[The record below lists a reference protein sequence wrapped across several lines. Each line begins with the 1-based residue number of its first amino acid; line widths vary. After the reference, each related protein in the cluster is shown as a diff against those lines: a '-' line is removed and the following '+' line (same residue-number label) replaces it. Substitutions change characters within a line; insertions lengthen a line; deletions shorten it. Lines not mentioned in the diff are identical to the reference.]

1 MEGGKEGKGK
11 DKAREYISLFFL
23 SFYFLTILKCVCFL
37 CVSVYVY
44 VCFVCVLGV
53 GMYVNVGVHGGQR
66 HGVALDQTFEVVKF
80 LIGGGEAGNWAWVLH
95 RTSVCS

>member
-1 MEGGKEGKGK
+1 MLVHAGS
-11 DKAREYISLFFL
+11 Y
-23 SFYFLTILKCVCFL
+23 VH
-37 CVSVYVY
+37 VST
-44 VCFVCVLGV
+44 
-53 GMYVNVGVHGGQR
+53 GVHGGQR